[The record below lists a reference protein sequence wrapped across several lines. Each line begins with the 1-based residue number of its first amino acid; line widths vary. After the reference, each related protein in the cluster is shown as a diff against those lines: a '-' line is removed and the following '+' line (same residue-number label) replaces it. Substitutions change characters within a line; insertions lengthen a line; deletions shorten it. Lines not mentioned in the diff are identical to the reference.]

1 MTAMSEPT
9 PAQRV
14 DLARE
19 QLKAPRSA
27 AIAGIAFAL
36 LYGSAMTLVALAI
49 GGADNVAA
57 GTWLDTNSNNLSIAM
72 LMIPYA
78 GIAFLWF
85 IGVIRDQLGDAED
98 RLFSTV
104 FLGSGLLFMALTFIA
119 SAQVSGLLTSYALL
133 SSTLIESGVFLYARS
148 VVYQVLN
155 LYAIRMAGVF
165 MITLGTIWLRTGVMR
180 RALAVLTYVLALVL
194 LLSIGLSIWVVLI
207 FPAWV
212 LLVSVIVLVRSFN
225 SGSKGVP
232 VEAGAG

>member
-1 MTAMSEPT
+1 
-9 PAQRV
+9 
-14 DLARE
+14 
-19 QLKAPRSA
+19 
-27 AIAGIAFAL
+27 
-36 LYGSAMTLVALAI
+36 MTLVALAI
-49 GGADNVAA
+49 GGADNAVT
-57 GTWLDTNSNNLSIAM
+57 GSWLDTNSGNLSLAM
-72 LMIPYA
+72 LLIPYA

-85 IGVIRDQLGDAED
+85 IGVIRDHLGDAED

-119 SAQVSGLLTSYALL
+119 AALVSGLLSSFALL

-194 LLSIGLSIWVVLI
+194 LISIGLSIWVVLI

-225 SGSKGVP
+225 SGSKGAP

>member
-1 MTAMSEPT
+1 MTPMSEPT
-9 PAQRV
+9 PAQRM

-19 QLKAPRSA
+19 RLKAPRSA

-49 GGADNVAA
+49 GGDNVV
-57 GTWLDTNSNNLSIAM
+57 TNSWLDTNSRNLSIAM
-72 LMIPYA
+72 LLIPYA

-119 SAQVSGLLTSYALL
+119 SALVSGLLSSYALL
-133 SSTLIESGVFLYARS
+133 SSTLIDSGVFLYARS

-165 MITLGTIWLRTGVMR
+165 MLSLGTIWLRTGVMHR
-180 RALAVLTYVLALVL
+180 AWAILTYALALIL

-212 LLVSVIVLVRSFN
+212 LLVSVIVLVRSFTI
-225 SGSKGVP
+225 GSKGAA

>member
-9 PAQRV
+9 PAHRM
-14 DLARE
+14 DLAR
-19 QLKAPRSA
+19 QRLKAPRSA
-27 AIAGIAFAL
+27 AIAGIVFAL

-49 GGADNVAA
+49 GTDNVVTS
-57 GTWLDTNSNNLSIAM
+57 TWLETNSSTVSFAM

-119 SAQVSGLLTSYALL
+119 AALVSGLLSSYALL
-133 SSTLIESGVFLYARS
+133 SSTLIDSGVFLYARS

-165 MITLGTIWLRTGVMR
+165 MITLGTIWLRTGVMH
-180 RALAVLTYVLALVL
+180 RAWAILTYVLALVL
-194 LLSIGLSIWVVLI
+194 LVSIGLSIWVVLI

-212 LLVSVIVLVRSFN
+212 LIISVIVLVRSFN
-225 SGSKGVP
+225 SGSKGAP

>member
-1 MTAMSEPT
+1 MTAVNEST
-9 PAQRV
+9 PEERMN
-14 DLARE
+14 LAR
-19 QLKAPRSA
+19 QRLKAPRSA
-27 AIAGIAFAL
+27 AIAGIVFAL

-49 GGADNVAA
+49 GADNVAA
-57 GTWLDTNSNNLSIAM
+57 GTWLDTHSNNLSFAM

-119 SAQVSGLLTSYALL
+119 AAQVSGLLSSYALL
-133 SSTLIESGVFLYARS
+133 SNTLIESGVFLYGRS
-148 VVYQVLN
+148 VIYQVLN

-180 RALAVLTYVLALVL
+180 RAWAILTYVLALVL

-225 SGSKGVP
+225 IGSKGAA

>member
-9 PAQRV
+9 PEQRM
-14 DLARE
+14 DLAR
-19 QLKAPRSA
+19 QRLKAPRSA
-27 AIAGIAFAL
+27 AIAGIVFAL

-49 GGADNVAA
+49 GADNVVPAP
-57 GTWLDTNSNNLSIAM
+57 GWIPTRNTLSFAM
-72 LMIPYA
+72 LLIPYA

-119 SAQVSGLLTSYALL
+119 AALVSGLLSSYALI

-165 MITLGTIWLRTGVMR
+165 MITLGTIWLRTGVMHR
-180 RALAVLTYVLALVL
+180 VWAILTYALALVL

-212 LLVSVIVLVRSFN
+212 LLISVIVLVRSLN
-225 SGSKGVP
+225 IGSKGAP
-232 VEAGAG
+232 VEAGAD

>member
-1 MTAMSEPT
+1 MTEMNDPT
-9 PAQRV
+9 PGQRM
-14 DLARE
+14 DLAR
-19 QLKAPRSA
+19 QRLKAPRSA
-27 AIAGIAFAL
+27 AVAGIAFAL

-49 GGADNVAA
+49 GTDNVVTSA
-57 GTWLDTNSNNLSIAM
+57 WLDTNSNNISIAM

-104 FLGSGLLFMALTFIA
+104 FLGSGLFFMALTFIA
-119 SAQVSGLLTSYALL
+119 AALVSGLLSSYALL
-133 SSTLIESGVFLYARS
+133 SNTLIESGVFLYARS

-165 MITLGTIWLRTGVMR
+165 MISLATIWLRTGVMR
-180 RALAVLTYVLALVL
+180 RYLAVLTYVLALVL
-194 LLSIGLSIWVVLI
+194 LLSIGLSLWVVLI

-212 LLVSVIVLVRSFN
+212 LMISVIVLVRN
-225 SGSKGVP
+225 LGTGSKVAP
-232 VEAGAG
+232 VEASVD

>member
-1 MTAMSEPT
+1 MTAMNEPT
-9 PAQRV
+9 PAQRM
-14 DLARE
+14 DLAR
-19 QLKAPRSA
+19 QRLKAPRSA

-49 GGADNVAA
+49 DTDNVV
-57 GTWLDTNSNNLSIAM
+57 TSSWLDTNSNTLSIAM
-72 LMIPYA
+72 LLIPYA

-119 SAQVSGLLTSYALL
+119 AALVSGLLSSYAVV

-165 MITLGTIWLRTGVMR
+165 MLSLGTIWLRTGVMHR
-180 RALAVLTYVLALVL
+180 GWAFLTYVLALVL

-212 LLVSVIVLVRSFN
+212 LIISVIVLVRSFTI
-225 SGSKGVP
+225 GSKGAP
-232 VEAGAG
+232 VEAGGD